1 MKTRLSLLSLVLCL
15 AAPPPA
21 AAVVPAFRVE
31 NGAVHLQGVGPDNPI
46 IYDNDWWFDVF
57 DNNYLWAQAS
67 LGRVNLR
74 GNIVSRDMWDWERG
88 YLYTFEQC
96 WEDAQKALKL
106 ARDSGLRNI
115 PDLTRGADEVLR
127 PPESRR
133 IEDTI
138 AKDSP
143 GSRLIIAEARRASPQ
158 KPLLII
164 AGGPLTTVANAL
176 LLAPDIASNLVV
188 FNLTVSS
195 YGYNGKDG
203 WSAYIVAKKTRYV
216 DWGGGAFWDKNSVF
230 TAEDFEALPHNPFC
244 DDMRRL
250 IRSELGQANQL
261 GDGAPLV
268 WLFQPRCWTNAEV
281 RRAEFRGPA
290 LEFVPVRSGEAG
302 DVLVIPKAATDLKAC
317 REEFFRV
324 LRNPAVYQGNPPSE
338 ASSWRRVDLTP
349 WHDAQRVLVNPHK
362 GWYHHYPDNHIDKYA
377 IARDADLLEFPG
389 MDHLYIRLAWAYLE
403 PRQGQFDWAVI
414 DRIIEKWTSHGLG
427 IAFRITCKETSTD
440 RPEQQFA
447 TPRWVMEAGAQGGYY
462 RMGQPTGPDGPW
474 EPVYDDP
481 IFLAALDRFLEA
493 FAARYDSQPWLR
505 YVDIGS
511 IGDWGEGHTWA
522 GSRKAVSFAARKQHL
537 DLHLKHFKRAQLV
550 VSDDFVYAL
559 SDPAERQA
567 LHRYVLTNRISYR
580 DDSILVNGY
589 LPSTSDRFTV
599 RSPEFFADAYLQTP
613 TVFELEHYGTVKRLG
628 NWDGRPDSLVAKYG
642 QGKKGPDYF
651 RGALE
656 LLHATYIGYHGY
668 AHEWL
673 ADNPEFTREMLNR
686 CGYWLFPVSVEW
698 PEPVRVAERLP
709 LAVTLENRGVAPPY
723 HPYELRVKLTGG
735 GTNWIG
741 VLAHAEKAW
750 LPGRPIEVRG
760 QLVPPANLPSGEYE
774 LALGLFDRT
783 PARERPVEFALK
795 AELRDPAGY
804 YRVGTMRLWRP

>member
-1 MKTRLSLLSLVLCL
+1 MCALVS
-15 AAPPPA
+15 APPA
-21 AAVVPAFRVE
+21 RAVIPEHTLE
-31 NGAVHLQGVGPDNPI
+31 NGLVRLKGVGPDNPI

-74 GNIVSRDMWDWERG
+74 GNIVTRDMWDWDRG
-88 YLYTFEQC
+88 YHYSFEQC

-106 ARDSGLRNI
+106 ARESGLKNI
-115 PDLTRGADEVLR
+115 PDPVRGADEVLR
-127 PPESRR
+127 PPASRR
-133 IEDTI
+133 IEDTVP
-138 AKDSP
+138 KDSP

-203 WSAYIVAKKTRYV
+203 WSAYLVAKKTRYV

-268 WLFQPRCWTNAEV
+268 WLFQPRCWTKAGV

-290 LEFVPVRSGEAG
+290 MEFLPVRPGEVG
-302 DVLVIPKAATDLKAC
+302 DVLVIPKAATDLKAS
-317 REEFFRV
+317 RDEFFRV
-324 LRNPAVYQGNPPSE
+324 LENPAVYRGAPQTD
-338 ASSWRRVDLTP
+338 ARAWRRQDLTGF
-349 WHDAQRVLVNPHK
+349 HDSQRVLVNPHK
-362 GWYHHYPDNHIDKYA
+362 GWYHHYPDNHINKYE

-403 PRQGQFDWAVI
+403 PREGEFNWGVI
-414 DRIIEKWTSHGLG
+414 DRLIEKWTSHGLG
-427 IAFRITCKETSTD
+427 IAFRISCKETSTD

-447 TPRWVMEAGAQGGYY
+447 TPRWVKDAGAQGGFY

-474 EPVYDDP
+474 EPVFDDP
-481 IFLAALDRFLEA
+481 IFLAKLDRFLAA
-493 FAARYDSQPWLR
+493 FAARYDHQPWLR

-511 IGDWGEGHTWA
+511 IGDWGEGHSWA
-522 GSRKAVSFAARKQHL
+522 GSRKEVGFAARKQHV

-559 SDPAERQA
+559 SDPAERLA
-567 LHRYVLTNRISYR
+567 LHRYVLTNGISYR

-589 LPSTSDRFTV
+589 LAGTSDRFTV
-599 RSPEFFADAYLQTP
+599 RSPEFFADAYRQTP

-628 NWDGRPDSLVAKYG
+628 NWEGRPDSLVAKYG

-686 CGYWLFPVSVEW
+686 CGYWLFPCSVEW
-698 PEPVRVAERLP
+698 LEPIKPGQNLP
-709 LAVTLENRGVAPPY
+709 LVLGLENRGVAPPY
-723 HPYELRVKLTGG
+723 HPYQLRVKLSGL
-735 GTNWIG
+735 GTNWISTI
-741 VLAHAEKAW
+741 AQADKTW

-760 QLVPPANLPSGEYE
+760 QLALPAELPAGEYSF
-774 LALGLFDRT
+774 AIGLFDQS

-795 AELRDPAGY
+795 AELRDASGY
-804 YRVGTMRLWRP
+804 YRVGTMSIVRP